1 MGRTHLR
8 RGSRSALQPK
18 PVGRNWEE
26 LRGWMGTLGGSWRDL
41 AGSRLQKSGC
51 PKAPVSP
58 LELEWGMR
66 RGGNRGL
73 TFQEAVPD
81 PFVLPPGVS
90 LGHLLEGLDPFGT
103 KGLNKRKKTNPKVSE
118 KRLSAPGE
126 GNHTTEDFVLGATM
140 RIIFAV
146 SLGVCACTEDRL
158 SPDTQWRG
166 SGSVGRLD
174 KVPQISLN
182 KEWLERPQTLHPEA
196 FSR

>member
-1 MGRTHLR
+1 MAGMRGCGQDTSQEGQQICSATQTSGTELGRASWLDGDT
-8 RGSRSALQPK
+8 GC
-18 PVGRNWEE
+18 
-26 LRGWMGTLGGSWRDL
+26 SWRDL

-103 KGLNKRKKTNPKVSE
+103 KGLNKRKKKKPK
-118 KRLSAPGE
+118 G
-126 GNHTTEDFVLGATM
+126 
-140 RIIFAV
+140 
-146 SLGVCACTEDRL
+146 
-158 SPDTQWRG
+158 Q
-166 SGSVGRLD
+166 
-174 KVPQISLN
+174 
-182 KEWLERPQTLHPEA
+182 
-196 FSR
+196 